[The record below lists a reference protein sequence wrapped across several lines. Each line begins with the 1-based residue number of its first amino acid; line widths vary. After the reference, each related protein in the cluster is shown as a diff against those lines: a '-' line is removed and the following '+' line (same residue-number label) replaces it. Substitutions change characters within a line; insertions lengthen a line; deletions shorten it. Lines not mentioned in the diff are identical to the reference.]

1 MKIAG
6 CVVAIGPYHPRMQF
20 RLLTLGVLVATSLH
34 AAEPRRLPT
43 GLALDPAAPTHRVG
57 NFPLTMINTPEGDRL
72 ALLLCGWREQ
82 GVQIVDRD
90 SGAVLQNLPQP
101 AAFIGLAFS
110 HHGKTL
116 FASGGNDDNIHVYR
130 WTDRAATKSG
140 VIALRHKPD
149 PKKSGTSYPAGIA
162 VSPDDRFLYVAENL
176 GDTLAVVDI
185 AAGRV
190 VKRLSTDRYPYAVA
204 ADAKNVYVSCW
215 GSNSVI
221 KFAGSGE
228 ALTRRARIVVG
239 RHPSSMLLH
248 RTRLYVTSAQSDAMS
263 VVDTTRSKQ
272 IATLHDRAPAGPSE
286 GCTPNAL
293 ELSADGRRL
302 FVAEADANSVAVFD
316 LGSRKLIGRVPT
328 EWYPAALARSGNDIV
343 VANAKGA
350 GSGPDPQRVQPD
362 RRIPAGTRDYTLGQI
377 DGSVMTFA
385 ASASEA
391 QLASWTKRV
400 AAANG
405 WTRTRTK
412 PSYPPFK
419 HVIYVIK
426 ENRTYDQI
434 FGDMPIGDGDPSLN
448 YFNQSITPNHRALAE
463 RFGLYDRFF
472 VNAEVS
478 AQGHDWSTAAY
489 SGDYVEKTTPS
500 EYSGRGRTYDYE
512 GSNRGQIVDD
522 EDDVNAPS
530 TGYLW
535 DAALKRGLWLRDYGE
550 YVVRGDEV
558 GRGKTLL
565 PTKRAIA
572 KTANLNYEPFNMD
585 VSDQKRADVWIREF
599 ERYVHE
605 GKMPDLEIVRLPNDH
620 TAGTAPGKPTPRA
633 FMADND
639 LALGRMVEAVSRSPF
654 WRDTVF
660 FVLEDD
666 AQSGPDHVD
675 SHRSVLIVISPY
687 NRSGVVHRFVNT
699 TDVLATI
706 EEILGLETLSQ
717 FDHYGRPLRDVFAA
731 EADVRPFAAITPKQ
745 SLEEKNPPN
754 EAAAK
759 QSAKLDFS
767 RPDAVDDELLNLIL
781 WRAIKGEGVPYPGA
795 TRAPS
800 IVFERR

>member
-1 MKIAG
+1 
-6 CVVAIGPYHPRMQF
+6 
-20 RLLTLGVLVATSLH
+20 
-34 AAEPRRLPT
+34 
-43 GLALDPAAPTHRVG
+43 
-57 NFPLTMINTPEGDRL
+57 
-72 ALLLCGWREQ
+72 
-82 GVQIVDRD
+82 
-90 SGAVLQNLPQP
+90 
-101 AAFIGLAFS
+101 
-110 HHGKTL
+110 
-116 FASGGNDDNIHVYR
+116 
-130 WTDRAATKSG
+130 
-140 VIALRHKPD
+140 
-149 PKKSGTSYPAGIA
+149 
-162 VSPDDRFLYVAENL
+162 
-176 GDTLAVVDI
+176 VVDI

-190 VKRLSTDRYPYAVA
+190 IKRLSTERYPYAVA

-221 KFAGSGE
+221 KFVGSGE

-248 RTRLYVTSAQSDAMS
+248 RSRLYTTSAQSDSIS

-293 ELSADGRRL
+293 EVSADGKRL
-302 FVAEADANSVAVFD
+302 FVAEADANAVAIFD
-316 LGSRKLIGRVPT
+316 LASMKLIGRVPT
-328 EWYPAALARSGNDIV
+328 EWYPTALLRVGDDLV
-343 VANAKGA
+343 VANGKGA
-350 GSGPDPQRVQPD
+350 GSAPNPTRAQPD
-362 RRIPAGTRDYTLGQI
+362 KRGPQFSRDYTLGQI
-377 DGSVMTFA
+377 EGSVMTFA
-385 ASASEA
+385 ANAPPE
-391 QLASWTKRV
+391 QLAAWSKRV
-400 AAANG
+400 TAANG
-405 WTRTRTK
+405 WNVARTK
-412 PSYPPFK
+412 PKYPPFK

-426 ENRTYDQI
+426 ENRTYDQM
-434 FGDMPIGDGDPSLN
+434 FGDLKEGDGDPSLL
-448 YFNQSITPNHRALAE
+448 YFDASVTPNHRALAE

-489 SGDYVEKTTPS
+489 SGDYVEKTMPS

-512 GSNRGQIVDD
+512 GFNREQIVDD

-535 DAALKRGLWLRDYGE
+535 DAALRKGIWLRDYGE
-550 YVVRGDEV
+550 YVVRGEEV
-558 GRGKTLL
+558 GRGNKRV

-572 KTANLNYEPFNMD
+572 ANANLDFEPFNLD
-585 VSDQKRADVWIREF
+585 VKDQVRADVWLREF
-599 ERYVHE
+599 DRYVKK
-605 GKMPDLEIVRLPNDH
+605 GKMPALEIVRLPNDH
-620 TAGTAPGKPTPRA
+620 TIGGGPGKLSPRA
-633 FMADND
+633 MVADND
-639 LALGRMVEAVSRSPF
+639 LALGRMVEAVTQSLF

-666 AQSGPDHVD
+666 AQNGPDHVD
-675 SHRSVLIVISPY
+675 SHRSVLMVISPY
-687 NRSGVVHRFVNT
+687 NRAGVVHRFVNT

-717 FDHYGRPLRDVFAA
+717 FDHFGRPLRDVFGA
-731 EADVRPFAAITPKQ
+731 EADLRPFAAITPKQ
-745 SLEEKNPPN
+745 SLDEKNPPN
-754 EAAAK
+754 DAAAK

-800 IVFERR
+800 SVFERR